1 MRCKCCDWSPNG
13 PQSDYNRGVA
23 ANGRKNHLILDK
35 LTGDTIC
42 NVCALVVALD
52 LAREKGEKL

>member
-52 LAREKGEKL
+52 LAREK